1 MNGANATAEFG
12 VTLKTR
18 DGQSVA
24 FACGP
29 DERMLDAAGRQDLY
43 PPAQCG
49 QGSCGACLAYVVTG
63 EVEREP
69 CSPAALPDG
78 ERAKGG
84 VLLCR
89 CRPLSDVDLRAP
101 YDATMIRHEPVPERD
116 AVIESI
122 EVLSAPMRRL
132 VLRLGPGPDGGTGVD
147 FEPGQFLELTV
158 PGTDL
163 TRAYSIASTPNW
175 DGRVE
180 LLIRLQPGG
189 QFSTWLDK
197 TAAPGMAL
205 IARGPQGGFMLHDRG
220 LDPRWF
226 VAGGS
231 GLAPVLSMLRRMA
244 DWGDPQPARLFYG
257 TWRRDEHV
265 CEAELTTLQ
274 SQLPSLEIVH
284 TVANPDPDPTP
295 DPTWTGTTG
304 SVVDTLSGSLDA
316 LRERG
321 EPLPDIYVCGSSGM
335 VEAVRAAAI
344 KAGLPEDRVFHEQCG
359 AASA

>member
-1 MNGANATAEFG
+1 MSGANVTAGFG
-12 VTLKTR
+12 ITIKTR
-18 DGQSVA
+18 DGRSVA

-29 DERMLDAAGRQDLY
+29 DERLLDAAGRQDLY

-49 QGSCGACLAYVVTG
+49 QGSCGACLAYVESG

-69 CSPAALPDG
+69 CSPSALPET
-78 ERAKGG
+78 ERDKGG

-89 CRPLSDVDLRAP
+89 CRPLSDVDLRVP
-101 YDATMIRHEPVPERD
+101 YDAASIRFEPEPERT

-122 EVLSAPMRRL
+122 ETLSAPMRRL
-132 VLRLGPGPDGGTGVD
+132 VLRLGPSPDGGAGVD

-158 PGTDL
+158 PGTGL

-189 QFSTWLDK
+189 RFSEWLAN
-197 TAAPGMAL
+197 TAAPGMEV

-226 VAGGS
+226 IAGGS

-244 DWGDPQPARLFYG
+244 EWGDPQPARLFYG
-257 TWRRDEHV
+257 TWQRDEQV
-265 CEAELTTLQ
+265 CDAELTALQ
-274 SQLPSLEIVH
+274 SQMPALEITR
-284 TVANPDPDPTP
+284 TVAGA
-295 DPTWTGTTG
+295 DPTWAGAAG
-304 SVVDTLSGSLDA
+304 SVVDTLAGSLQT
-316 LRERG
+316 LRRQG
-321 EPLPDIYVCGSSGM
+321 DPLPDIYVCGSPGM
-335 VEAVRAAAI
+335 VEAIRAAATE
-344 KAGLPEDRVFHEQCG
+344 AGLPEDRVFHEQCG
-359 AASA
+359 AASP

>member
-1 MNGANATAEFG
+1 MQP
-12 VTLKTR
+12 V
-18 DGQSVA
+18 SP
-24 FACGP
+24 P
-29 DERMLDAAGRQDLY
+29 D
-43 PPAQCG
+43 
-49 QGSCGACLAYVVTG
+49 T
-63 EVEREP
+63 
-69 CSPAALPDG
+69 

-89 CRPLSDVDLRAP
+89 CRPLSDVDLRVP
-101 YDATMIRHEPVPERD
+101 YDAAMIRHETEPERD

-189 QFSTWLDK
+189 QFSTWLEQ
-197 TAAPGMAL
+197 TAAPGMTL
-205 IARGPQGGFMLHDRG
+205 IARGPQGAFVLHDRG

-257 TWRRDEHV
+257 TWQRDEHV

-274 SQLPSLEIVH
+274 SQLPSLEIIR
-284 TVANPDPDPTP
+284 TVANPDPS
-295 DPTWTGTTG
+295 WTGITG
-304 SVVDTLSGSLDA
+304 SVVDTLTGSLDA
-316 LRERG
+316 LREQG
-321 EPLPDIYVCGSSGM
+321 DPLPDIYVCGSSGM

-344 KAGLPEDRVFHEQCG
+344 RAGLPEDRVFHEQCG